1 MALITYTLLPSK
13 SKDRKGAK
21 YPRYRINPQ
30 NGSKPFFKA
39 FKDIYLYDR
48 ANTPDKQRIN
58 KENKEKI
65 RLIQRELDSQYKGS
79 QFQTKFS
86 GNISLEKHIE
96 YMIEI
101 KSSLSRSTETS
112 YKNVKKK
119 LIDFCNAKGY
129 NYRMDINKVNLEF
142 VNLFRGY
149 MVTDLKLE
157 GGTSRKY
164 FGLLGTILKEA
175 KKNGKLF
182 HNPFDDKPDYPKE
195 TQAEM
200 EYLTPEEVTRMMK
213 GKEYIDNTYPL
224 QGNAFMFMIFSGI
237 RSGDCKTLQWKHLP
251 IKEGQLYIE
260 KLTGKKRVPIAFP
273 LPPIANQ
280 YLSKRMGQADYVF
293 PNLRFENEHNKELR
307 LWATKSNVTKHVH
320 PHITRH
326 SFAAYHLG
334 KGTTLFALSK
344 LMGHTNVRTTADKY
358 GHLDQSHTEQAMKNA
373 FNF

>member
-13 SKDRKGAK
+13 NKDRKGAK

-65 RLIQRELDSQYKGS
+65 RLIQRELDNQYKGS

-112 YKNVKKK
+112 YKNVKN
-119 LIDFCNAKGY
+119 LLTSVMQGY

-213 GKEYIDNTYPL
+213 GKKYIDKTYPL
-224 QGNAFMFMIFSGI
+224 QGNAFMFMILLVLGLEI
-237 RSGDCKTLQWKHLP
+237 AKHFNGS
-251 IKEGQLYIE
+251 IYQL
-260 KLTGKKRVPIAFP
+260 KKVNCI
-273 LPPIANQ
+273 
-280 YLSKRMGQADYVF
+280 
-293 PNLRFENEHNKELR
+293 LRN
-307 LWATKSNVTKHVH
+307 
-320 PHITRH
+320 
-326 SFAAYHLG
+326 
-334 KGTTLFALSK
+334 
-344 LMGHTNVRTTADKY
+344 
-358 GHLDQSHTEQAMKNA
+358 
-373 FNF
+373 